1 MFLRPR
7 GTRDFLPEEMKKRRK
22 VEGIIRKIFESYGYE
37 EIMTPTFE
45 HIELITAKSGE
56 EIRRSIYNF
65 RDKGNRELALR
76 PELTAPVM
84 RVYANELQF
93 KPKPI
98 RLYYIANCFRYE
110 RPQAGRFR
118 EFWQA
123 GIELIGSS
131 SPLAV
136 AEIISLAN
144 DVLNELGLK
153 DYEINIGHIGILREI
168 LSGIDENKQNLVLHY
183 VDKGELD
190 KVREILENENVDL
203 ELFFNVLEM
212 KGNKSILNKLS
223 NEEISNAVIN
233 HIHEFMRTLDILDS
247 IGISYE
253 INLGIARGLEYY
265 SGLVFE
271 IYASRLGAQ
280 KQICGGGVYSL
291 AHIFGA
297 KPTPTCGFAFGF
309 DRLMLA
315 LEKEG
320 LLKDEKE
327 IRFLLIPMVIEKET
341 FEVFRIVRRFYPCEM
356 EVMER
361 KLKKALEYANS
372 RGISHVI
379 IIGEDELKKG
389 EVAIKDMEK
398 NIQTNVKISELE
410 DFLKKLDEN

>member
-1 MFLRPR
+1 MFTRPR
-7 GTRDFLPEEMKKRRK
+7 GTRDFLPEEMRKRRK
-22 VEGIIRKIFESYGYE
+22 VEKIIREVFESYGYE

-65 RDKGNRELALR
+65 KDKGNRELALR

-123 GIELIGSS
+123 GVELIGSS

-136 AEIISLAN
+136 AEIVALAD
-144 DVLNELGLK
+144 DVLKNLGLK

-168 LSGIDENKQNLVLHY
+168 LSEVDEKKQNLILHY
-183 VDKGELD
+183 VDKGEIEIVEDLLRD
-190 KVREILENENVDL
+190 EKVDS
-203 ELFFNVLEM
+203 ELFFRILKM
-212 KGNKSILNKLS
+212 KGSRDILDNIGNGSLKKY
-223 NEEISNAVIN
+223 VD
-233 HIHEFMRTLDILDS
+233 EFSKTLDILDR
-247 IGISYE
+247 IGVNYK

-265 SGLVFE
+265 SGIVFE
-271 IYASRLGAQ
+271 IYAKNLGAQ

-291 AHIFGA
+291 AHVFGA

-309 DRLMLA
+309 DRLILA
-315 LEKEG
+315 LEKEN
-320 LLKDEKE
+320 LLKDDRKP
-327 IRFLLIPMVIEKET
+327 RFLLIPLVIEKD
-341 FEVFRIVRRFYPCEM
+341 VFKVAQTVRKYFACEI

-361 KLKKALEYANS
+361 KLKKALEYANTKK
-372 RGISHVI
+372 ITHVI
-379 IIGEDELKKG
+379 IIGEDELEKG
-389 EVAIKDMEK
+389 EVAIKEMER
-398 NIQTNVKISELE
+398 NVQISVKIEELE
-410 DFLKKLDEN
+410 NYLKKLAVLY

>member
-1 MFLRPR
+1 MFTRPR
-7 GTRDFLPEEMKKRRK
+7 GTRDFLPEEMRKRRK
-22 VEGIIRKIFESYGYE
+22 VEKIIREVFESYGYE

-65 RDKGNRELALR
+65 KDKGNRELALR

-123 GIELIGSS
+123 GVELIGSS

-136 AEIISLAN
+136 AEIVALAD
-144 DVLNELGLK
+144 DVLKNLGLK

-168 LSGIDENKQNLVLHY
+168 LSEVDEKKQNLILHY
-183 VDKGELD
+183 VDKGEIEIVEDLLRD
-190 KVREILENENVDL
+190 EKVDS
-203 ELFFNVLEM
+203 ELFFRILKM
-212 KGNKSILNKLS
+212 KGSRDILDNIGNGSLKKY
-223 NEEISNAVIN
+223 VD
-233 HIHEFMRTLDILDS
+233 EFSKTLDILDR
-247 IGISYE
+247 IGVNYK

-265 SGLVFE
+265 SGIVFE
-271 IYASRLGAQ
+271 IYAKNLGAQ

-291 AHIFGA
+291 AHVFGA

-309 DRLMLA
+309 DRLILA
-315 LEKEG
+315 LEKEN
-320 LLKDEKE
+320 LLKDDRKP
-327 IRFLLIPMVIEKET
+327 RFLLIPLVIEKD
-341 FEVFRIVRRFYPCEM
+341 VFKVAQTVRKYFACEI

-361 KLKKALEYANS
+361 KLKKALEYANTKK
-372 RGISHVI
+372 ITHVV
-379 IIGEDELKKG
+379 IIGEDELEKG
-389 EVAIKDMEK
+389 EVAIKEMER
-398 NIQTNVKISELE
+398 NVQISVKIEELE
-410 DFLKKLDEN
+410 NYLKKLAVLY

>member
-1 MFLRPR
+1 MFTRPR

-22 VEGIIRKIFESYGYE
+22 VENIIRKVFESYGYE

-123 GIELIGSS
+123 GVELIGSS
-131 SPLAV
+131 SPMAV
-136 AEIISLAN
+136 AEIIALAD
-144 DVLNELGLK
+144 DVLKKLGLK
-153 DYEINIGHIGILREI
+153 DYEINIGHIGILRKI
-168 LSGIDENKQNLVLHY
+168 LSEVDEKKQNLILHY
-183 VDKGELD
+183 VDKGELGVVEDMLKNEKVD
-190 KVREILENENVDL
+190 K
-203 ELFFNVLEM
+203 ELFFKVLKME
-212 KGNKSILNKLS
+212 GDRDILD
-223 NEEISNAVIN
+223 EINNGLLKDYVKDFS
-233 HIHEFMRTLDILDS
+233 RTLDILD
-247 IGISYE
+247 IFGVKYK

-265 SGLVFE
+265 SGVVFE
-271 IYASRLGAQ
+271 IYAKRLGAQ

-291 AHIFGA
+291 AHVFGA

-309 DRLMLA
+309 DRLILA
-315 LEKEG
+315 LEKEN
-320 LLKDEKE
+320 LLSDDKKP
-327 IRFLLIPMVIEKET
+327 RFLLIPMVLKK
-341 FEVFRIVRRFYPCEM
+341 EVFDVARIVRKYFACEM

-361 KLKKALEYANS
+361 KLKKALEYANT
-372 RGISHVI
+372 RRITHVLI
-379 IIGEDELKKG
+379 LGEDELKRK
-389 EVAIKDMEK
+389 EVAVKDMEK
-398 NIQTNVKISELE
+398 NVQINIKIDELE
-410 DFLKKLDEN
+410 EYLKKLK